1 MTLRAALMMV
11 AFDLAL
17 SSCQSVSGGGCPPL
31 VAYSPATMK
40 QAAAELR
47 ALPKGAVLERLT
59 ADYHRMR
66 DACRVIAR

>member
-1 MTLRAALMMV
+1 MRTAIV
-11 AFDLAL
+11 VVCLAL
-17 SSCQSVSGGGCPPL
+17 AGCQSTGGGCPPI

-66 DACRVIAR
+66 DACRVGAN